1 MGMWRR
7 RSWRFY
13 FGLPPKDFYFR
24 GLKSFPERQEYLDML
39 RSYKEELL
47 EEVKEVES
55 EMDEVNKEF
64 LADQKEDT
72 NE

>member
-1 MGMWRR
+1 
-7 RSWRFY
+7 
-13 FGLPPKDFYFR
+13 
-24 GLKSFPERQEYLDML
+24 ML